1 MIKTIFTFFE
11 RHRGVLWVIILFMTG
26 ITLYLTLIPPESI
39 PKGTIWKYD
48 KLGHFL
54 LFGVWTF
61 FIGIAMLLRTKKHLP
76 LITIFFIGT
85 AFGIS
90 VEILQEVLPV
100 DRNADFY
107 DVLADMAGCLTA
119 VILLKL
125 ISGSILE
132 EQKHLNQ
139 TQNL

>member
-1 MIKTIFTFFE
+1 MIKSTFTFFE
-11 RHRGVLWVIILFMTG
+11 RHRAILWAIILFMTG
-26 ITLYLTLIPPESI
+26 ITLYLTLIPPDSI

-61 FIGIAMLLRTKKHLP
+61 FIGIAMLMRTQKRLP

-85 AFGIS
+85 AFGVT
-90 VEILQEVLPV
+90 VEILQELLPV
-100 DRNADFY
+100 DRNADLY

-119 VILLKL
+119 VILLKMV
-125 ISGSILE
+125 SGSVLE
-132 EQKHLNQ
+132 EKKPAN
-139 TQNL
+139 